1 MEVCLFEYVLLV
13 IIGSNVQMVGTVLW
27 GQINC
32 RGGKFRFILSVQF
45 LWFLVWYYP
54 DPEKKLIDEIREAVL
69 KNQPADSFT
78 WTLLK
83 LVYEADCCSSKKAR
97 VLSRYFSADEFQ
109 GAQKAIKAL
118 VTVPVEDSLIASP
131 DAESLESFE
140 LKVVE

>member
-1 MEVCLFEYVLLV
+1 MREV
-13 IIGSNVQMVGTVLW
+13 
-27 GQINC
+27 
-32 RGGKFRFILSVQF
+32 
-45 LWFLVWYYP
+45 
-54 DPEKKLIDEIREAVL
+54 VL

-97 VLSRYFSADEFQ
+97 VLSRYFSAGEFP
-109 GAQKAIKAL
+109 GAQEAIKAL